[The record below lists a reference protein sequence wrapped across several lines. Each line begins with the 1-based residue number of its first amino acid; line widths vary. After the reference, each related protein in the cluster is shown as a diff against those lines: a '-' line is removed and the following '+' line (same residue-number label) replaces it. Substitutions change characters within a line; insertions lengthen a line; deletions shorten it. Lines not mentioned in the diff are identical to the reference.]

1 MHPKPTTSTPTST
14 YSHSDQDPQ
23 PTPLRQPPTPT
34 LTHTNLLTPLNSHS
48 TSPLRPPL
56 SAPPYSQ
63 QLPFSHTGV
72 CGSRQTIK
80 PDAAGSREKNHRRL
94 TIQLSPHSPTLS
106 IPRRQCLDS
115 VLAPYTA
122 LSPATS
128 PTDQAP
134 APAAKSLTAIART
147 NQHPIHRTLPPAC
160 PRAPTASPASSASS
174 SPASSCRL
182 RRPQVPSPRSHAPPA
197 LLPT

>member
-1 MHPKPTTSTPTST
+1 MRIETDS
-14 YSHSDQDPQ
+14 
-23 PTPLRQPPTPT
+23 
-34 LTHTNLLTPLNSHS
+34 
-48 TSPLRPPL
+48 
-56 SAPPYSQ
+56 
-63 QLPFSHTGV
+63 
-72 CGSRQTIK
+72 IK

-122 LSPATS
+122 LTPATS
-128 PTDQAP
+128 PTDRAP
-134 APAAKSLTAIART
+134 APAAKSLTAIARN

-160 PRAPTASPASSASS
+160 PRAPTASPASSVSS

-182 RRPQVPSPRSHAPPA
+182 RRSQVPSPRSHAAMPLPCRDGAQSPCRVSPPA
-197 LLPT
+197 NSYIRGQLPSATDCATVWQHAGAASPGMHTGGYFGYQTASLDPGHC